1 MTRLAGRGGLQRGAR
16 RCSDN
21 PPPTLPRRLT
31 VSDHPLP
38 PTEGDAPAA
47 APTDETP
54 AAPAASTPTASPAA
68 TAAQLAP
75 LFPAAFG
82 PGVFL
87 PLKLGIQADIQ
98 QRAPGVFTKKSLSAF
113 LHRHTTSTAYL
124 KALVGAAQRV
134 DLDGQPAGDVADL
147 HRTAATGELERRRA
161 LHDARRAAERQA
173 QRAAHDEARQAH
185 SAAEAGAAR
194 ARGAVAGLRDQHA
207 DAGQLLRAQG
217 AGGNGPRRRARPGA
231 RRAGPAR
238 LATAT
243 ATATAAPAATAAGRR
258 RAGRSRSA
266 RRTAFR
272 RAPPAARAR
281 PAGPLRPAQR
291 AAFGGARRAGAAERA
306 GAALVRATQ
315 TL

>member
-1 MTRLAGRGGLQRGAR
+1 MTVIIFNPFLPHRGRAMTRLAGRGGLQRGAR

-38 PTEGDAPAA
+38 PTESDAPAA

-185 SAAEAGAAR
+185 SAAEAAQRERAA
-194 ARGAVAGLRDQHA
+194 
-207 DAGQLLRAQG
+207 LLRAYETSTLTRANFCALKG
-217 AGGNGPRRRARPGA
+217 LTETDLDAGLALAREERDRRASQPQPQRPPQQRPQPGDAARGDRDPRGARPSGA
-231 RRAGPAR
+231 RRRPPGP
-238 LATAT
+238 
-243 ATATAAPAATAAGRR
+243 GRP
-258 RAGRSRSA
+258 GR
-266 RRTAFR
+266 
-272 RAPPAARAR
+272 
-281 PAGPLRPAQR
+281 
-291 AAFGGARRAGAAERA
+291 
-306 GAALVRATQ
+306 
-315 TL
+315 

>member
-1 MTRLAGRGGLQRGAR
+1 MALLTERCGPLRSAR

-21 PPPTLPRRLT
+21 PPPTLPRCLT
-31 VSDHPLP
+31 VSDPTQP
-38 PTEGDAPAA
+38 PTEGDAPVAA
-47 APTDETP
+47 ATTDE
-54 AAPAASTPTASPAA
+54 AAAVPAASTPSAPSTSPAA

-124 KALVGAAQRV
+124 KALVGAAHRV

-161 LHDARRAAERQA
+161 LHDARRAAERKA

-185 SAAEAGAAR
+185 SAAEAAQRERAA
-194 ARGAVAGLRDQHA
+194 
-207 DAGQLLRAQG
+207 LLRAFETSTLTRANFCALKG
-217 AGGNGPRRRARPGA
+217 LTETDLEAGLAQAREERDRRASQSQPPQRQPQQRRQPGDAVRDDRDPRGARPPGA
-231 RRAGPAR
+231 RRRPPGP
-238 LATAT
+238 
-243 ATATAAPAATAAGRR
+243 GRP
-258 RAGRSRSA
+258 GR
-266 RRTAFR
+266 
-272 RAPPAARAR
+272 
-281 PAGPLRPAQR
+281 
-291 AAFGGARRAGAAERA
+291 
-306 GAALVRATQ
+306 
-315 TL
+315 

>member
-1 MTRLAGRGGLQRGAR
+1 MTVIIWNPFLPPRNRAMAVVARRRGPQRGAR

-21 PPPTLPRRLT
+21 PPPTLPRCLT

-38 PTEGDAPAA
+38 PAEGDAPAA
-47 APTDETP
+47 ATTASAPATP
-54 AAPAASTPTASPAA
+54 APSASPAA

-82 PGVFL
+82 AGVFL

-124 KALVGAAQRV
+124 KALVGAAHRV

-173 QRAAHDEARQAH
+173 QRAAQDEARQAH
-185 SAAEAGAAR
+185 TTAEAAQRERAA
-194 ARGAVAGLRDQHA
+194 
-207 DAGQLLRAQG
+207 LLRAYETTTLTRTNFCALKG
-217 AGGNGPRRRARPGA
+217 LSEPDLDAGLAQAREERDRRPALPRPQPSEAARGDRDPRGA
-231 RRAGPAR
+231 R
-238 LATAT
+238 
-243 ATATAAPAATAAGRR
+243 
-258 RAGRSRSA
+258 
-266 RRTAFR
+266 
-272 RAPPAARAR
+272 PPAARRR
-281 PAGPLRPAQR
+281 PPGPGRPGR
-291 AAFGGARRAGAAERA
+291 
-306 GAALVRATQ
+306 
-315 TL
+315 

>member
-1 MTRLAGRGGLQRGAR
+1 MTVIIFNPFLPLRGRAMTRLAGCGDPQRGAR

-47 APTDETP
+47 APTDEAP
-54 AAPAASTPTASPAA
+54 AAPAASTPSASPAA

-185 SAAEAGAAR
+185 SAAEAAQRERAA
-194 ARGAVAGLRDQHA
+194 
-207 DAGQLLRAQG
+207 LLRAYETSTLTRANFCALKG
-217 AGGNGPRRRARPGA
+217 LTETDLDAGLAQAREERDRRASQPQPPQRQPQQRRQPGDAVRDDRDPRGARPPGA
-231 RRAGPAR
+231 RRRPPGP
-238 LATAT
+238 
-243 ATATAAPAATAAGRR
+243 GRP
-258 RAGRSRSA
+258 GR
-266 RRTAFR
+266 
-272 RAPPAARAR
+272 
-281 PAGPLRPAQR
+281 
-291 AAFGGARRAGAAERA
+291 
-306 GAALVRATQ
+306 
-315 TL
+315 

>member
-1 MTRLAGRGGLQRGAR
+1 MTVIIFNPFLPHRGRAMTRLAGRGGLQRGAR

-47 APTDETP
+47 APTDET
-54 AAPAASTPTASPAA
+54 PAASTPTASPAA

-185 SAAEAGAAR
+185 SAAEAAQRERAA
-194 ARGAVAGLRDQHA
+194 
-207 DAGQLLRAQG
+207 LLRAYETSTLTRANFCALKG
-217 AGGNGPRRRARPGA
+217 LTETDLDAGLALAREERDRRASQPQPQRQPPQRPQPGDAARSDRDPRGARPSGA
-231 RRAGPAR
+231 RRRPPGP
-238 LATAT
+238 
-243 ATATAAPAATAAGRR
+243 GRP
-258 RAGRSRSA
+258 GR
-266 RRTAFR
+266 
-272 RAPPAARAR
+272 
-281 PAGPLRPAQR
+281 
-291 AAFGGARRAGAAERA
+291 
-306 GAALVRATQ
+306 
-315 TL
+315 

>member
-47 APTDETP
+47 APTDEAP
-54 AAPAASTPTASPAA
+54 AAPAASTPSASPAA

-185 SAAEAGAAR
+185 SAAEAAQRERAA
-194 ARGAVAGLRDQHA
+194 
-207 DAGQLLRAQG
+207 LLRAYETSTLTRANFCALKG
-217 AGGNGPRRRARPGA
+217 LTETDLDAGLALAREERDRRASQPQPQRPPQQRPQPGDAARGDRDRDPRGARPPGA
-231 RRAGPAR
+231 RRRPPGP
-238 LATAT
+238 
-243 ATATAAPAATAAGRR
+243 GRP
-258 RAGRSRSA
+258 GR
-266 RRTAFR
+266 
-272 RAPPAARAR
+272 
-281 PAGPLRPAQR
+281 
-291 AAFGGARRAGAAERA
+291 
-306 GAALVRATQ
+306 
-315 TL
+315 